1 MADHRSIRS
10 GNACALLSAMLKRR
24 EAEVGEVRGLRVTED
39 PEHAAFFPELVH
51 CWLQFERWA
60 LRLISVRFHAI
71 ALAGSK
77 YRSIAVFHVRST
89 SASDSSMTLRPSI
102 VTWMRVPQTTPILLV
117 GTLCWAARSSNCT
130 SAAGATDTTTRD
142 ADSENNVEMSE
153 NVFGPT
159 EVTVGTSTCA
169 PKPVPMQP
177 SPEVLANPPSAQSCA
192 DTITPA

>member
-60 LRLISVRFHAI
+60 LRLISVRFHTI
-71 ALAGSK
+71 ARAGSK

-89 SASDSSMTLRPSI
+89 SASDSSMTRRPSI
-102 VTWMRVPQTTPILLV
+102 VNLMRDREMTPLPQL
-117 GTLCWAARSSNCT
+117 GTLCRAARAST
-130 SAAGATDTTTRD
+130 RPSAAGVTDTTTRD
-142 ADSENNVEMSE
+142 ADSENNVVMS
-153 NVFGPT
+153 
-159 EVTVGTSTCA
+159 
-169 PKPVPMQP
+169 
-177 SPEVLANPPSAQSCA
+177 
-192 DTITPA
+192 